1 MILYFAT
8 SSLNVDNILS
18 TESIAPLTFYK
29 SRSYGYNSF
38 YGLELIP
45 FNNITILFS
54 KIPYFA
60 ISDQE
65 HDTRSVVLKINI
77 DENINPLQLVG
88 EYEGVSVY
96 STDTVIRLSPYN
108 TSLLFFNPQDLN
120 HTKLSCSD
128 SLTNKLGDRFRFD
141 LCRGDFDLARLSL
154 NNMSVKD
161 SCEEYE
167 QKVLQDNRMNAIK
180 GFMFGYYLGVSKS
193 VTANSAVLLK
203 IQKRIYDIVATIK
216 NSGGYSSNSFYS
228 ELEDLDKKYRA
239 NDPNTKKCRELWET
253 TLESLGIP
261 VTGLNKLL
269 ESYDEKNVLKNSF
282 MKKNGL
288 EPSLS
293 FSHFGFNNVEL
304 YRDALKR
311 HTSVIVRDDQQKH
324 LVNFDVRKTFDL
336 DPSLETCMLTGEDR
350 DSTIFNKFID
360 AILWHGSTPT
370 PETLRTDRFNI
381 ATQSTISVKSIWESL
396 NIEWKDSSAQVF
408 MNELRQNI
416 KSFTPLDIDKQENLI
431 LKSIAAFILKGEDYD
446 AVVQY
451 CEDNS
456 FADYRYALAL
466 WGATQGYVK
475 MSKPIISSLTKS
487 TSFGRIYKDILE
499 LLYNTRQE
507 GELPYVQ
514 ETITVIERKPVES
527 LVPQFPASTMEDNSL
542 TVWQNGIRTYLD
554 QLKNVPNKRNLYAPL
569 ESAFV
574 ELGNLMDYVKF
585 FALLNDYKEWKT
597 TKGEP
602 IKAWKSMVE
611 HFCPEEYAN
620 RFGGKPSSTQ
630 VTTKK
635 EKSFGQ
641 KLLEFVGLAD
651 DESPELPRSK
661 ETTPI
666 PNKEKPNTSIIH
678 DVNASDYLGR
688 FMGLGTYRYIIVA
701 VFKDFQR
708 SYQSGYYFKNQ
719 HQYRRNNNDVVDH
732 FCKWCLSQKNNNAL
746 PWSPDNKKM
755 IDELKEYLLIKYHD

>member
-1 MILYFAT
+1 MILYLAT
-8 SSLNVDNILS
+8 LSLNVDNILS
-18 TESIAPLTFYK
+18 TESIAPLAFYK
-29 SRSYGYNSF
+29 SRRYGYNSF

-45 FNNITILFS
+45 CKNITILFS

-88 EYEGVSVY
+88 EHEGVSVY

-120 HTKLSCSD
+120 HTRLSCSD
-128 SLTNKLGDRFRFD
+128 SLTNKLGNRFRFD
-141 LCRGDFDLARLSL
+141 LCRGDFDLARLSFS
-154 NNMSVKD
+154 NMSVKD

-193 VTANSAVLLK
+193 VTANSAVLLR

-216 NSGGYSSNSFYS
+216 NSGGYSSNSFYT

-239 NDPNTKKCRELWET
+239 NDPNTKRCRELWES
-253 TLESLGIP
+253 TLENLGIP

-288 EPSLS
+288 EPAVS
-293 FSHFGFNNVEL
+293 FSHYGFNNVEL

-311 HTSVIVRDDQQKH
+311 HTSLIVRDDQQKQ
-324 LVNFDVRKTFDL
+324 LSNFDVKKTFDL
-336 DPSLETCMLTGEDR
+336 DPSLETCMLAGEDG
-350 DSTIFNKFID
+350 DSTIYNKFID
-360 AILWHGSTPT
+360 AILWHGSAPT
-370 PETLRTDRFNI
+370 PDTLRTDRFNI
-381 ATQSTISVKSIWESL
+381 ATQSTVSVKGIWESL

-431 LKSIAAFILKGEDYD
+431 LKSIAAFILKGEDYESI
-446 AVVQY
+446 VQF

-487 TSFGRIYKDILE
+487 ASFGRIYKDILE
-499 LLYNTRQE
+499 LLYNTSQE
-507 GELPYVQ
+507 GELPNVQ
-514 ETITVIERKPVES
+514 ETITVIERKPE
-527 LVPQFPASTMEDNSL
+527 VPIIPQSSVPVTDANSL
-542 TVWQNGIRTYLD
+542 TVWQNDIRTYLD
-554 QLKNVPNKRNLYAPL
+554 QLKNVPNKKNLYPPL

-574 ELGNLMDYVKF
+574 EHGDLMNYVKF
-585 FALLNDYKEWKT
+585 FELLNDYKEWKT

-611 HFCPEEYAN
+611 HFCPEEYAS

-630 VTTKK
+630 ETTKK
-635 EKSFGQ
+635 PKSLVQ
-641 KLLEFVGLAD
+641 RTLEFFGRSEENKD
-651 DESPELPRSK
+651 KTSQESS
-661 ETTPI
+661 PI
-666 PNKEKPNTSIIH
+666 GIKQNEQNKE
-678 DVNASDYLGR
+678 L
-688 FMGLGTYRYIIVA
+688 
-701 VFKDFQR
+701 
-708 SYQSGYYFKNQ
+708 YYF
-719 HQYRRNNNDVVDH
+719 YNDPKTIIDLSHIIGDSVKDVMWIFDDLKRVPNERKYYKH
-732 FCKWCLSQKNNNAL
+732 VEVTDNKFVIDTFCKSKSNNEH
-746 PWSPDNKKM
+746 PVIGPKIEQIRQFFYNKYG
-755 IDELKEYLLIKYHD
+755 I